1 MLTASNSVAPLT
13 VGGPSSASRNG
24 QWPRWIIL
32 GLCSAV
38 VGLSLVLT
46 LGDGP
51 GQVVVPLINRPLPP
65 LCQMKMLTG
74 LDCPGCGLTRSFI
87 AIAHGQW
94 REAFHFNPA
103 GPLWF
108 AFLALQIPYQ
118 ALQLRRISRGKR
130 PLDLSW
136 WGQGMIYTC
145 LAALILQWVVRQ
157 LGWL

>member
-1 MLTASNSVAPLT
+1 MLP
-13 VGGPSSASRNG
+13 
-24 QWPRWIIL
+24 
-32 GLCSAV
+32 
-38 VGLSLVLT
+38 VL
-46 LGDGP
+46 
-51 GQVVVPLINRPLPP
+51 NRPLPP

-87 AIAHGQW
+87 ALAHGQW
-94 REAFHFNPA
+94 RDSFRFNAA

-108 AFLALQIPYQ
+108 AFLGLQIPYQ
-118 ALQLRRISRGKR
+118 SLQLHRVSCGKR
-130 PLDLSW
+130 PLNLTW

>member
-1 MLTASNSVAPLT
+1 MASAPVAVDRAL
-13 VGGPSSASRNG
+13 SAGSRLRRG
-24 QWPRWIIL
+24 TWPRWVIL
-32 GLCSAV
+32 GLCASVLLLSAF
-38 VGLSLVLT
+38 LSL
-46 LGDGP
+46 GSEP
-51 GQVVVPLINRPLPP
+51 GQVLLPLLNRPLPP

-87 AIAHGQW
+87 ALAHGQW
-94 REAFHFNPA
+94 RDSFRFNPA

-108 AFLALQIPYQ
+108 AFLAIQIPYQ
-118 ALQLRRISRGKR
+118 ALQLHRISRGKR

-136 WGQGMIYTC
+136 WGQGMIYAC